1 VGCVVTPIILLVL
14 LLLVAVTIVTVLI
27 MKYVLAFG
35 FAVAFVGGPVA
46 LGAGGI
52 PGVGEPALNM
62 LLRSVC
68 VFMIIPLVWC
78 ICFAAWVGVVAS
90 TIDTPS
96 GAGDAVLQVVNGPGM
111 FAAAMLV
118 LLGVTRKLLQMA
130 MPLGAPLGLPG
141 PLRFLLAAAAM
152 KFGGPIAQVA
162 MDKVSGSGST
172 GQGPSLT
179 EQEMVRAHNESSN
192 STATRALPMPAP
204 RATSS
209 ETTADELAAVAGAG
223 PPPTE
228 DPDTLMPATASGWG
242 PSNEALRGA
251 AERVAGLRESG
262 ARLDIEGAWAGMS
275 DDERASAA
283 AAAEQAFRQP
293 VAADQQAAYEQHMI
307 RATAAGEFINP
318 NAAAVLSTAHP
329 SQIQALA
336 ADSAATTSVPESAP
350 QPDVRTDAPTL
361 AEHLRNGD
369 WRQEDMIGGADMS
382 ALIPP
387 APPPAP
393 PPPDGAP

>member
-1 VGCVVTPIILLVL
+1 
-14 LLLVAVTIVTVLI
+14 
-27 MKYVLAFG
+27 
-35 FAVAFVGGPVA
+35 
-46 LGAGGI
+46 
-52 PGVGEPALNM
+52 
-62 LLRSVC
+62 
-68 VFMIIPLVWC
+68 
-78 ICFAAWVGVVAS
+78 
-90 TIDTPS
+90 
-96 GAGDAVLQVVNGPGM
+96 
-111 FAAAMLV
+111 
-118 LLGVTRKLLQMA
+118 
-130 MPLGAPLGLPG
+130 
-141 PLRFLLAAAAM
+141 
-152 KFGGPIAQVA
+152 
-162 MDKVSGSGST
+162 
-172 GQGPSLT
+172 
-179 EQEMVRAHNESSN
+179 
-192 STATRALPMPAP
+192 
-204 RATSS
+204 
-209 ETTADELAAVAGAG
+209 
-223 PPPTE
+223 
-228 DPDTLMPATASGWG
+228 
-242 PSNEALRGA
+242 
-251 AERVAGLRESG
+251 
-262 ARLDIEGAWAGMS
+262 MS